1 MARTAGVPG
10 LAVGLATAGGLLLY
24 SGLKGVPIPDALRGV
39 LSTGKLPAGAA
50 AAAPSAAGPSA
61 AGPAGA
67 TGSAIAD
74 DALKYLGAPYRWAGA
89 DPSGWDCSGFVTW
102 VLHHDLGYNLPSNTH
117 TVCTAFY
124 GWSGASKLNSV
135 QTVQAGDLVVW
146 PSHMGIAISGTQMI
160 SALNKS
166 QGTVITTFAGAGV
179 PGTPTFMRVHTPFG
193 G

>member
-24 SGLKGVPIPDALRGV
+24 SGLKGVSIPEILRGV
-39 LSTGKLPAGAA
+39 LSTGQLPAGTGTTMGWV
-50 AAAPSAAGPSA
+50 PGNK
-61 AGPAGA
+61 PAGQ

-74 DALKYLGAPYRWAGA
+74 DALKYAGKPYVWGGA

-117 TVCTAFY
+117 TVCMQFY
-124 GWSGASKLNSV
+124 GWSGASRLNGA
-135 QTVQAGDLVVW
+135 QLPQPGDLVVW

-160 SALNKS
+160 SALNRS
-166 QGTVITTFAGAGV
+166 QGTAITTFAGAGV
-179 PGTPTFMRVHTPFG
+179 PGTPTFMRVGTPFVRS
-193 G
+193 